1 MPHTRVI
8 VNPTSGRGAGER
20 SIPAIEN
27 QLKALGVDYDICRTE
42 GPWHAASLAKQ
53 AALEGVQVVA
63 SAGGDGTVN
72 EVINGLMQAQQP
84 VAEGAAL
91 GVLPVGR
98 GNDFAFSMGLP
109 LDLEAACRCLVQ
121 DSRRKIDIGRVAG
134 GDYPQGRYFGN
145 GIGVGFDAVVGFV
158 ALKMTRLSGFPSY
171 IAAALQTI
179 FLYYKAPRIH
189 LQVDDQ
195 SFDQKCLMV
204 SVMNGR
210 RMGGGFMMAP
220 DARSD
225 DGLLDLCIARQV
237 SRLRIIR
244 LIPIF
249 MQGDQATQ
257 PEIRTLRAHTLSIT
271 ALEGVLPAHA
281 DGETLCVEG
290 KQLAV
295 ELLPRRLKLV
305 CPQGQSSE

>member
-1 MPHTRVI
+1 MPHMRVI

-20 SIPAIEN
+20 SIPEIEN
-27 QLKALGVDYDICRTE
+27 QLKSLGVDFDLCRTE
-42 GPWHAASLAKQ
+42 GPWHAAELAKL
-53 AALEGVQVVA
+53 AALNGVRVIA
-63 SAGGDGTVN
+63 SAGGDGTAN
-72 EVINGLMQAQQP
+72 EVMNGLMQAQQL
-84 VAEGAAL
+84 GAKSPAM

-109 LDLEAACRCLVQ
+109 ADLENACRCLAQ
-121 DSRRKIDIGRVAG
+121 DSRCIIDVGRVTG

-179 FLYYKAPRIH
+179 FLYYKAPRLHIRA
-189 LQVDDQ
+189 DDLA
-195 SFDQKCLMV
+195 FDQNCLMV

-220 DARSD
+220 DARSN
-225 DGLLDLCIARQV
+225 DGLLDLCIARKV
-237 SRLRIIR
+237 SRLRIVR
-244 LIPIF
+244 LIPYF
-249 MQGDQATQ
+249 MQGDQASQ
-257 PEIRTLRAHTLSIT
+257 PEIRTLRTRTLSIT
-271 ALEGVLPAHA
+271 ALEGVIPAHA

-290 KQLAV
+290 KQLDI
-295 ELLPRRLKLV
+295 ELLPRCLELV
-305 CPQGQSSE
+305 CPKDRENQ